1 MGRLFDAASSLAGVC
16 HRVEYE
22 AEAAMRLEN
31 AALGAPDDVG
41 DDGRAYGFILGA
53 EPGGPELPLTADPSP
68 VLAAAAADVL
78 AGAPAPAVAAR
89 FHRAVT
95 VLVRDVCAEA
105 RRRTGIATV
114 ALTGGAL
121 LTEGCSAGL
130 EEDGF
135 TVLGHRKVPPNDGGL
150 ALGQLMVAAR
160 TKE

>member
-1 MGRLFDAASSLAGVC
+1 MGRLFDAVSSLAGIC

-31 AALGAPDDVG
+31 AALDDN
-41 DDGRAYGFILGA
+41 GRGRPYRFILGA
-53 EPGGPELPLTADPSP
+53 EPGGPETPLIADPSP

-78 AGAPAPAVAAR
+78 GGAPAPAVARR

-95 VLVRDVCAEA
+95 GLVRDVCAAA
-105 RRRTGIATV
+105 RQRTGIATV
-114 ALTGGAL
+114 ALTGGVFCNAL

-135 TVLGHRKVPPNDGGL
+135 TVLRHRKVPPNDGGL